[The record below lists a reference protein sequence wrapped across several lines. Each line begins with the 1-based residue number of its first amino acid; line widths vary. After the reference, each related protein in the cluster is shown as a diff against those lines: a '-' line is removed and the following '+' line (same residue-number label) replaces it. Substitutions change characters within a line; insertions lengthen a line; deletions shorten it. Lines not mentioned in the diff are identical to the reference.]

1 MHPTRQP
8 FPVSTR
14 RFLSWRGAFRHG
26 LMLLLFLIPCS
37 FAAQENPPS
46 PVFPEERHHEL
57 REDLSYQP
65 DEKEEEPEEK
75 DDRKDWWDFKAY
87 ENWSF
92 DLSSGTTIF
101 ILALLLAGLG
111 FLIYRILGDVE
122 MRKRTRGEEEE
133 QDEINIDDLE
143 EEVLVAE
150 GVSLSLL
157 ERAERAG
164 QYDIAVR
171 LLYIQLLKE
180 LQDGGLI
187 KYRRDFSNRDYQQQ
201 LSGSAFLENFR
212 EVTADY
218 ERFWYGK
225 YPIERLGYR
234 LVYGKFNTLK
244 AVIQAATAKP
254 DPYV

>member
-1 MHPTRQP
+1 ML
-8 FPVSTR
+8 F
-14 RFLSWRGAFRHG
+14 
-26 LMLLLFLIPCS
+26 LLLAPFT
-37 FAAQENPPS
+37 FMAQEDLPS
-46 PVFPEERHHEL
+46 PIFPEERHQEL
-57 REDLSYQP
+57 REDLSYEQ
-65 DEKEEEPEEK
+65 DKQKEKEQEK
-75 DDRKDWWDFKAY
+75 DVEDWWNFEAY

-92 DLSSGTTIF
+92 DLSNGTSIV
-101 ILALLLAGLG
+101 ILLILLAGLG
-111 FLIYRILGDVE
+111 FLIFRILGDVE
-122 MRKRTRGEEEE
+122 MRKRTRGDEEE

-143 EEVLVAE
+143 EEVLVAQ

-164 QYDIAVR
+164 QYDVAVR

-201 LSGSAFLENFR
+201 LRGTVFLEDFR
-212 EVTADY
+212 EVTVDY

-234 LVYGKFNTLK
+234 LVYGKFTTLN
-244 AVIQAATAKP
+244 AAIQAATAKP

>member
-1 MHPTRQP
+1 MLHRGSALIRGGWIL
-8 FPVSTR
+8 FL
-14 RFLSWRGAFRHG
+14 FLSPFAF
-26 LMLLLFLIPCS
+26 M
-37 FAAQENPPS
+37 AQENQSS
-46 PVFPEERHHEL
+46 PMFPAERHQEL
-57 REDLSYQP
+57 REDLAYEQ
-65 DEKEEEPEEK
+65 KKQEEEKLEEDLEK
-75 DDRKDWWDFKAY
+75 WWNFEAY

-92 DLSSGTTIF
+92 DLSSGTSIV
-101 ILALLLAGLG
+101 ILVLLLAGLG
-111 FLIYRILGDVE
+111 FLIFRILGDVE
-122 MRKRTRGEEEE
+122 MRKRTREAGEE

-150 GVSLSLL
+150 GVSVSLL

-164 QYDIAVR
+164 QYDVAVR

-201 LSGSAFLENFR
+201 LRHTAFLQDFR
-212 EVTADY
+212 EVTANY

-234 LVYGKFNTLK
+234 LVYGKFTTLN
-244 AVIQAATAKP
+244 AAIQAATAKP

>member
-1 MHPTRQP
+1 MNPTRQL
-8 FPVSTR
+8 FPISAHKLLR
-14 RFLSWRGAFRHG
+14 WRGSFCSG
-26 LMLLLFLIPCS
+26 WLLFLLLAP
-37 FAAQENPPS
+37 FTFMAQENQPN
-46 PVFPEERHHEL
+46 PVFPEDRHQEL
-57 REDLSYQP
+57 REDLSYQQDKKEADL
-65 DEKEEEPEEK
+65 DEEDLEN
-75 DDRKDWWDFKAY
+75 WWDFEGY

-92 DLSSGTTIF
+92 DLSSGTSII
-101 ILALLLAGLG
+101 ILVLLLAGLG
-111 FLIYRILGDVE
+111 FLIFRILGDVE

-143 EEVLVAE
+143 EELLVAE
-150 GVSLSLL
+150 GVSVSLL

-164 QYDIAVR
+164 QYDVAVR

-180 LQDGGLI
+180 LQDGRLI
-187 KYRRDFSNRDYQQQ
+187 KYRRDFSNRDYQRQ
-201 LSGSAFLENFR
+201 LRGTAFLEDFR

-234 LVYGKFNTLK
+234 LVYGKFTTLN
-244 AVIQAATAKP
+244 ASIQAATAKP

>member
-1 MHPTRQP
+1 M
-8 FPVSTR
+8 
-14 RFLSWRGAFRHG
+14 LC
-26 LMLLLFLIPCS
+26 LLLVPFT
-37 FAAQENPPS
+37 FMAQENQPS
-46 PVFPEERHHEL
+46 PVFPEERHREL
-57 REDLSYQP
+57 KEDLSYQQ
-65 DEKEEEPEEK
+65 DKKEEAPKEDTES
-75 DDRKDWWDFKAY
+75 WWDFDAY

-92 DLSSGTTIF
+92 DLSSGTSIF
-101 ILALLLAGLG
+101 ILVLLLAGLG
-111 FLIYRILGDVE
+111 FFIFHILGDVE

-143 EEVLVAE
+143 EEHLVAE
-150 GVSLSLL
+150 GVSVSLQ

-164 QYDIAVR
+164 QYDVAVR

-201 LSGSAFLENFR
+201 LRGTAFLEDFR
-212 EVTADY
+212 VVTADY

-234 LVYGKFNTLK
+234 LVYGKFTTLN
-244 AVIQAATAKP
+244 ASIQAATAKP